1 MWCVPELNAEYVE
14 RMEDVLGILAKP
26 RRRSEPVVA
35 LDERPVKL
43 HGAARPGR
51 CASPGKLARRDYE
64 YIRNGTANV
73 YAIVEPRGG
82 RHWTHAT
89 PNRKA
94 TFFVRALKKI
104 VRSYPRA
111 RKIHLVVDNLNIHCQ
126 KSVVTVLGERDG
138 RRLWKRFELHYT
150 PKHGSWLN
158 PAEIEIGL
166 WSREC
171 LGNERIDNLAALATR
186 TCVWNRL
193 ANRRGRQINWSFTKR
208 DARRVFRYKKSRTTL
223 RWEH

>member
-1 MWCVPELNAEYVE
+1 MWCVPELTTEYIE
-14 RMEDVLGILAKP
+14 RMEDILNLLAKP

-35 LDERPVKL
+35 LDERPVQL
-43 HGAARPGR
+43 HGSARPGR
-51 CASPGKLARRDYE
+51 AAAPGRVARRDYE

-73 YAIVEPRGG
+73 YCIVEPRGG

-94 TFFVRALKKI
+94 PFFVRALKKI
-104 VRSYPRA
+104 ASAYPRA
-111 RKIHLVVDNLNIHCQ
+111 RKIHLVVDNLNIHCE
-126 KSVVTVLGERDG
+126 KSLETVLGKRVG
-138 RRLWKRFELHYT
+138 RRLWRRFKVHYT

-158 PAEIEIGL
+158 PAEIEVGL

-171 LGNERIDNLAALATR
+171 LGGDRVPALDQLCARTR
-186 TCVWNRL
+186 AWNRR
-193 ANRRGRQINWSFTKR
+193 ANRLNREINWGFTKN
-208 DARRVFRYKKSRTTL
+208 DARRAFRYKRTSTTI